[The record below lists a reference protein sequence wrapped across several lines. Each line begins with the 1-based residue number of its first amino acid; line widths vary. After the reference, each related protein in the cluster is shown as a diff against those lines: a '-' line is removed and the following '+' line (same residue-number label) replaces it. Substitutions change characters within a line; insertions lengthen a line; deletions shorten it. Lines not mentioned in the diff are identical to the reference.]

1 MPFTALAANILIYG
15 LFALGFNLV
24 YGYLGL
30 LSFGHAAL
38 FGTGAY
44 FCGIA
49 IVHFGLPWY
58 AAIALGI
65 AGGLAMAA
73 LIGVL
78 AIRTRGIYF
87 AMVTMALSQC
97 VYYLF
102 YQAVD
107 WTGGENGLRGI
118 NVHVIDILGLRLDF
132 INPLTRYYV
141 IAAFV
146 IAAFFVLSR
155 ILASPFGAVIEAVR
169 ENETRAKASG
179 YDVTLT
185 RLITFVL
192 SGGFCGLAGALQA
205 MHSRSC
211 RLKSCITTPRARR
224 DDRAARRH
232 GDILR
237 ADDRGGGISAA
248 GKSGVALDGALAA
261 DRRRR
266 LHGLRAVLPGRNLGH
281 ADLAWQ
287 AMTALPSQ
295 PVILRT
301 RGVGKVFGKFVALNN
316 VSAEFTKGAITSIIG
331 PNGAGKS
338 TYFNLLSGA
347 LPPSS
352 GSVEFEGRD
361 VTGLPQHRFA
371 HMGIAKSFQITNVF
385 PQLSTLE
392 NIRVGLQ
399 ALVSRYD
406 MWRPRARLHELTE
419 QAESCWRWSG
429 YGRPAG
435 ARRRRWRMA
444 SSARWKSAWRWRA
457 GRDCCCWTSRPPA

>member
-1 MPFTALAANILIYG
+1 MNETTRPYPRAQAMPVSWFQFATKHRAGIASLVVLVFPLVMPFTALAANILIYG
-15 LFALGFNLV
+15 LYALGFNLV

-49 IVHFGLPWY
+49 IVHFGLPWF

-65 AGGLAMAA
+65 AGGLVMAA

-87 AMVTMALSQC
+87 AMVTLALSQC

-118 NVHVIDILGLRLDF
+118 NVHVIDVFGIKLDF

-169 ENETRAKASG
+169 ENEVRAKASG

-185 RLITFVL
+185 RLLTFVL

-205 MHSRSC
+205 LHLS
-211 RLKSCITTPRARR
+211 IVPIE
-224 DDRAARRH
+224 
-232 GDILR
+232 ILHY
-237 ADDRGGGISAA
+237 DT
-248 GKSGVALDGALAA
+248 SGVVVMIALLGGMGTFFGPMIGAAAFLLLENLVSLWTVHWQLVVGAVFMICVLFFPAGIWGALIA
-261 DRRRR
+261 
-266 LHGLRAVLPGRNLGH
+266 
-281 ADLAWQ
+281 
-287 AMTALPSQ
+287 
-295 PVILRT
+295 
-301 RGVGKVFGKFVALNN
+301 RGK
-316 VSAEFTKGAITSIIG
+316 
-331 PNGAGKS
+331 P
-338 TYFNLLSGA
+338 
-347 LPPSS
+347 
-352 GSVEFEGRD
+352 
-361 VTGLPQHRFA
+361 
-371 HMGIAKSFQITNVF
+371 
-385 PQLSTLE
+385 
-392 NIRVGLQ
+392 
-399 ALVSRYD
+399 
-406 MWRPRARLHELTE
+406 
-419 QAESCWRWSG
+419 
-429 YGRPAG
+429 
-435 ARRRRWRMA
+435 
-444 SSARWKSAWRWRA
+444 
-457 GRDCCCWTSRPPA
+457 

>member
-1 MPFTALAANILIYG
+1 MNEMTQPVLRAPAVAVSWFQFATKHRASIASLAVLIFPLVMPFTALAVNILIYG

-44 FCGIA
+44 LCGIA
-49 IVHFGLPWY
+49 IVHFALPWY

-65 AGGLAMAA
+65 LGGLLMAA

-97 VYYLF
+97 VYYL
-102 YQAVD
+102 D

-118 NVHVIDILGLRLDF
+118 NVRVIDIFGIKLDF

-169 ENETRAKASG
+169 ENETRARASG

-205 MHSRSC
+205 LHLS
-211 RLKSCITTPRARR
+211 IVPIE
-224 DDRAARRH
+224 
-232 GDILR
+232 ILHY
-237 ADDRGGGISAA
+237 DT
-248 GKSGVALDGALAA
+248 SGVVVMIALLGGMGTFFGPMIGAAA
-261 DRRRR
+261 F
-266 LHGLRAVLPGRNLGH
+266 LLLENLVSVWTVH
-281 ADLAWQ
+281 WQ
-287 AMTALPSQ
+287 LI
-295 PVILRT
+295 V
-301 RGVGKVFGKFVALNN
+301 
-316 VSAEFTKGAITSIIG
+316 GAIFMICVL
-331 PNGAGKS
+331 
-338 TYFNLLSGA
+338 F
-347 LPPSS
+347 
-352 GSVEFEGRD
+352 F
-361 VTGLPQHRFA
+361 
-371 HMGIAKSFQITNVF
+371 
-385 PQLSTLE
+385 
-392 NIRVGLQ
+392 
-399 ALVSRYD
+399 
-406 MWRPRARLHELTE
+406 
-419 QAESCWRWSG
+419 
-429 YGRPAG
+429 PAG
-435 ARRRRWRMA
+435 IW
-444 SSARWKSAWRWRA
+444 
-457 GRDCCCWTSRPPA
+457 GTLISRGKP

>member
-1 MPFTALAANILIYG
+1 MDEITQPLPRVPARPMPAGWYEFATRHRASLASLAVLVFPLVMPFTALAANILIYG

-58 AAIALGI
+58 AAIALGVV
-65 AGGLAMAA
+65 GGLLMAA

-102 YQAVD
+102 YEAVD

-118 NVHVIDILGLRLDF
+118 NLHQISVFGLKLDF

-169 ENETRAKASG
+169 ENEARARASG
-179 YDVTLT
+179 YDVTMT

-205 MHSRSC
+205 LHLSIVPIEILHYDTSGIVVMIA
-211 RLKSCITTPRARR
+211 LLGGMGTFFGPMIG
-224 DDRAARRH
+224 AAAF
-232 GDILR
+232 L
-237 ADDRGGGISAA
+237 
-248 GKSGVALDGALAA
+248 
-261 DRRRR
+261 
-266 LHGLRAVLPGRNLGH
+266 
-281 ADLAWQ
+281 
-287 AMTALPSQ
+287 M
-295 PVILRT
+295 
-301 RGVGKVFGKFVALNN
+301 
-316 VSAEFTKGAITSIIG
+316 
-331 PNGAGKS
+331 
-338 TYFNLLSGA
+338 
-347 LPPSS
+347 
-352 GSVEFEGRD
+352 
-361 VTGLPQHRFA
+361 
-371 HMGIAKSFQITNVF
+371 
-385 PQLSTLE
+385 LE
-392 NIRVGLQ
+392 NIVSTWTVHWQLIVGAVFMICVLFF
-399 ALVSRYD
+399 
-406 MWRPRARLHELTE
+406 
-419 QAESCWRWSG
+419 
-429 YGRPAG
+429 PAG
-435 ARRRRWRMA
+435 IWGTLIKRI
-444 SSARWKSAWRWRA
+444 K
-457 GRDCCCWTSRPPA
+457 P